1 MATPRGLLEKYEA
14 LTQLPHSPAGCEWL
28 DFNTAPA
35 ADTKAKARAKGR
47 PKAKPKATQG
57 ALQGESPIA
66 KTMEAALSD
75 TAPVDARSIN
85 VNLTRQAT
93 PTGLDDNETYK
104 VPWRD
109 WRRV

>member
-1 MATPRGLLEKYEA
+1 M
-14 LTQLPHSPAGCEWL
+14 

-57 ALQGESPIA
+57 AVQGESQIP
-66 KTMEAALSD
+66 KTMVAALSD

-93 PTGLDDNETYK
+93 PTGPDDNETYK